1 MNLPRNPH
9 SVSRLNLRFL
19 FLLLFVLLQPVVGLA
34 AEDMTDGAP
43 QASLWSDVKMFAV
56 APVKRP
62 SALLAPNAQT
72 PVKPESLNQEQQ
84 RQILAALGGDA
95 SDDTSSGASAEPVS
109 FGTIALSAANMVHA
123 DQGVLTLVQPH
134 TVHPETGIH
143 MRGSEPGSVGVKVR
157 VEEGGRYL
165 VDFLVRGAV
174 PGIYQLDTEGG
185 TQTVEDSLGE
195 REHVVLALSAG
206 SSGWTT
212 VRLRR
217 PDSDFFLYAVEI
229 TRYE

>member
-1 MNLPRNPH
+1 
-9 SVSRLNLRFL
+9 L
-19 FLLLFVLLQPVVGLA
+19 FLLLLALLQPGAGLA
-34 AEDMTDGAP
+34 AADTGADSP
-43 QASLWSDVKMFAV
+43 QSNSWSDVKMFAV

-62 SALLAPNAQT
+62 IALLAPNAQT
-72 PVKPESLNQEQQ
+72 PVKPASLNQEQQ
-84 RQILAALGGDA
+84 LQILAALGGDGKE
-95 SDDTSSGASAEPVS
+95 DSAPATPAETVP
-109 FGTIALSAANMVHA
+109 FGTFVLSAANTVHE
-123 DQGVLTLVQPH
+123 DQGVLTLVQPY

-165 VDFLVRGAV
+165 VDFLVRSAV
-174 PGIYQLDTEGG
+174 PGNYQLDTEGE
-185 TQTVEDSLGE
+185 TQTVEDALGE
-195 REHVVLALSAG
+195 REHVLLALSAG

-229 TRYE
+229 TRFD